1 MQPPPFYSEF
11 RLDRREYTC
20 ICMCA
25 CILAMHTCPC
35 ACIPVSVSTRFSLRR
50 EFVTAS
56 RLFAVSPSHFIP
68 LVSAYPASLSSF
80 LRQVYRDPILL
91 FLSLSL
97 STYCYPGMHRKSPV
111 HVYPLHVVVYLLD
124 QFTLGAPFRRT
135 QSQAWRDT
143 HTYID
148 PAVPLANYFCL
159 ASLKIT
165 SLQVRERG
173 QRNDFLSL
181 DENYL

>member
-35 ACIPVSVSTRFSLRR
+35 ACIPRICIDSFLSPPRIRNGLSPLRR
-50 EFVTAS
+50 LT
-56 RLFAVSPSHFIP
+56 VSLHP
-68 LVSAYPASLSSF
+68 LSSPPTPPAYLPF
-80 LRQVYRDPILL
+80 FVKSTY
-91 FLSLSL
+91 FALSLSL
-97 STYCYPGMHRKSPV
+97 NVLLSGDASKVTGARVPAARRRIPAGPIHPWGTLPTNPVASVERHAHIHRPSRSAGK
-111 HVYPLHVVVYLLD
+111 LL
-124 QFTLGAPFRRT
+124 LSRE
-135 QSQAWRDT
+135 SQD
-143 HTYID
+143 
-148 PAVPLANYFCL
+148 NF
-159 ASLKIT
+159 ASG
-165 SLQVRERG
+165 SRERG

>member
-20 ICMCA
+20 IRMCA

-35 ACIPVSVSTRFSLRR
+35 ACIPRICIDSFLSPPRIRNGLSPLRR
-50 EFVTAS
+50 LTVSLHPS
-56 RLFAVSPSHFIP
+56 RLRLPRQLIF
-68 LVSAYPASLSSF
+68 LSSSS
-80 LRQVYRDPILL
+80 LPILL
-91 FLSLSL
+91 SLSLSL

-165 SLQVRERG
+165 SLQVREREDKG
-173 QRNDFLSL
+173 TIS
-181 DENYL
+181 

>member
-35 ACIPVSVSTRFSLRR
+35 ACIPRICIDSFLSPPRIRNGLSPLRR
-50 EFVTAS
+50 LTVSLHPS
-56 RLFAVSPSHFIP
+56 RLCLPRQLIF
-68 LVSAYPASLSSF
+68 LSSSS
-80 LRQVYRDPILL
+80 LPIL
-91 FLSLSL
+91 LSLSL

-165 SLQVRERG
+165 SLQVREREDKG
-173 QRNDFLSL
+173 TIS
-181 DENYL
+181 